1 MNTLLELWNYN
12 LFTFADN
19 DIVMGQVILSIVLL
33 IILLIIYR
41 IILKKYFPKVF
52 TTQDYSE
59 VRKTELRNILK
70 SLGIF
75 AFILVALVILKLD
88 YTLYD
93 GGTFQITILT
103 ILNAFLFF
111 QFLRLFN
118 WLITSFL
125 ISSARVSNNQ
135 TTPTGRSNYTNEE
148 QSQRY
153 QSKINA
159 ITRTARWIIYTVFT
173 LYLLS
178 NLHLDYTLF
187 ERNIK
192 GENVSFGISR
202 IVHAFL
208 IFLIARLLIWV
219 ITEIVLRNVYSNRK
233 IDQGS
238 SFAIN
243 QLIKY
248 VIYIFTIVFALDIFG
263 INMNILL
270 GGAAALLVGIGLGLQ
285 QTFNDLISGII
296 ILFERSVSVGDIVQ
310 VDAQPGTIKKIGLRA
325 SIVETYGSKTI
336 VVPNHLFVT
345 EKVINWN
352 QHSNRVRF
360 RIEVGVA
367 YGSDAKL
374 VKQLLLESVKENPYV
389 SYPYPFARLENF
401 GESSLDFG
409 LYFFSTNLLIIEDV
423 KSDIR
428 IEINRLFAE
437 NNIEIPFPQRV
448 VHSTDTK

>member
-1 MNTLLELWNYN
+1 
-12 LFTFADN
+12 
-19 DIVMGQVILSIVLL
+19 MGQVILSILLL
-33 IILLIIYR
+33 IVILIFYR
-41 IILKKYFPKVF
+41 VILRRYFPKVF
-52 TTQDYSE
+52 ATRDYTDL
-59 VRKTELRNILK
+59 RKAELRNILK

-75 AFILVALVILKLD
+75 AFILVVLIILRLD
-88 YTLYD
+88 YVLYD
-93 GGTFQITILT
+93 GGAFQISILT
-103 ILNAFLFF
+103 IFNAFLFF

-125 ISSARVSNNQ
+125 ISSAHVSGDQPKRNSS
-135 TTPTGRSNYTNEE
+135 SNYTSEE
-148 QSQRY
+148 QSQQY
-153 QSKINA
+153 QIKINS

-208 IFLIARLLIWV
+208 IFLVARLIIWI
-219 ITEIVLRNVYSNRK
+219 ITEIVLRNVYAKRK

-310 VDAQPGTIKKIGLRA
+310 IDDQPGTIKKIGLRA
-325 SIVETYGSKTI
+325 SIVETYGSKII
-336 VVPNHLFVT
+336 VVPNHLLVT
-345 EKVINWN
+345 EKVTNWN
-352 QHSNRVRF
+352 HHSNRVRF
-360 RIEVGVA
+360 RIAVGVA
-367 YGSDAKL
+367 YGSDTKV
-374 VKQLLLESVKENPYV
+374 VKQLLLESVKENPYI
-389 SYPYPFARLENF
+389 SYPYPFVRFENF
-401 GESSLDFG
+401 GDSSLDFG

-428 IEINRLFAE
+428 EEINRLFIE

-448 VHSTDTK
+448 VHSKA